1 MPFEYQTVTG
11 DAARRAD
18 ELLAVCA
25 VAFEQFSPAYLTE
38 RIGNVAEP
46 CVIAARRDDGSLAG
60 FKLGYRRG
68 AVLFYSWLGAVRP
81 DCRRQGIG
89 QEMTR
94 RQHDWARVQGYRFV
108 ETRTRAVNRAMMI
121 LNLSAG
127 FEVCGFEFDSFGRA
141 LVTQRKSL

>member
-1 MPFEYQTVTG
+1 MQFEYQVVTG
-11 DAARRAD
+11 DAARRSD

-25 VAFEQFSPAYLTE
+25 VAFDQFSPAYLTE
-38 RIGNVAEP
+38 RIGKIAEP
-46 CVIAARRDDGSLAG
+46 CLVAARRDGSLAG

-68 AVLFYSWLGAVRP
+68 AVLFYSWLGAVHP

-89 QEMTR
+89 HEMTL
-94 RQHDWARVQGYRFV
+94 RQHAWARAQGYRFV

-141 LVTQRKSL
+141 LVTQRKAL